1 MIIIRD
7 PKLQNG
13 VNHVRMVII
22 AGKTRTVVATTY
34 NANQED
40 YCIRRTLK
48 RAKIDE
54 NNVDE
59 IKIEV
64 Q

>member
-1 MIIIRD
+1 MRITRD
-7 PKLQNG
+7 PNLKPG

-34 NANQED
+34 NGAQEA
-40 YCIRRTLK
+40 YCIARTCK

-54 NNVDE
+54 KNVDE
-59 IKIEV
+59 IKIELL
-64 Q
+64 

>member
-1 MIIIRD
+1 MKIIRD
-7 PKLQNG
+7 PKLQPG
-13 VNHVRMVII
+13 VNQVRLVII
-22 AGKTRTVVATTY
+22 AGKTRTVVSTTY

-54 NNVDE
+54 KNLDE
-59 IKIEV
+59 IKIELS
-64 Q
+64 